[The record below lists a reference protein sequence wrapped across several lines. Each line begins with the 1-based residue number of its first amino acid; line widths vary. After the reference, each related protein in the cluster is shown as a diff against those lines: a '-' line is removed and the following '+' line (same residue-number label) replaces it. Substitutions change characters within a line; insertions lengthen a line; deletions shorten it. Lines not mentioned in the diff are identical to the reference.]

1 MADVRGSSGV
11 CNDRCACKE
20 GISDYEHKKCSCGEH
35 CGCNPCTCSKTEVA
49 GTGGKVP
56 CMCGVR
62 VRRRVT
68 SITSGALAGN
78 IATVTHVAAARSNLL
93 RLLKQAAG
101 ARAGAVAAAVLAA
114 RAPPVLPESK

>member
-1 MADVRGSSGV
+1 MADVLKKGGV
-11 CNDRCACKE
+11 VQCND
-20 GISDYEHKKCSCGEH
+20 SCG
-35 CGCNPCTCSKTEVA
+35 CP
-49 GTGGKVP
+49 VP
-56 CMCGVR
+56 CPGVR